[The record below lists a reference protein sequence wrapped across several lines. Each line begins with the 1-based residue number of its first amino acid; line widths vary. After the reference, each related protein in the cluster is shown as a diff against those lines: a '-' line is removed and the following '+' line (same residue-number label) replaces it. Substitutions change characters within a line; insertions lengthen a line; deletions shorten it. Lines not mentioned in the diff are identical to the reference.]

1 MKIVVSDTSPIINLA
16 MIGRLHLLPA
26 VFNRVIIPQ
35 KVFEEIVSQGTGLPG
50 ALEISTA
57 NWVDVLAC
65 KDFQK
70 VQALEDEIDPG
81 ESEAIIL
88 ALEMDADLILL
99 DDYAAR
105 AVADRLGLEYTGLLG
120 VLIRAKQMGFVENVR
135 AIMDDLITIANFR
148 VSQSVYDAVVKIV
161 RE

>member
-16 MIGRLHLLPA
+16 IIGRLPLLPA

-57 NWVDVLAC
+57 NWVDVLTC

-88 ALEMDADLILL
+88 AIEMDADLILL

-135 AIMDDLITIANFR
+135 AIMDDLIRIANFR

-161 RE
+161 GE

>member
-16 MIGRLHLLPA
+16 MIGRLSLLPA

-35 KVFEEIVSQGTGLPG
+35 KVFEEIVSQGTDLPG
-50 ALEISTA
+50 ALEITTA
-57 NWVDVLAC
+57 NWVDVLTC

-88 ALEMDADLILL
+88 ALEMDVDLILL

-148 VSQSVYDAVVKIV
+148 VSQSVYDAVVKIAG
-161 RE
+161 E

>member
-16 MIGRLHLLPA
+16 MIGRLSLLPA

-57 NWVDVLAC
+57 NWVDVLTC

-120 VLIRAKQMGFVENVR
+120 LLIRAKQMGFVENVR
-135 AIMDDLITIANFR
+135 TIMDDLITIANFR

-161 RE
+161 GE